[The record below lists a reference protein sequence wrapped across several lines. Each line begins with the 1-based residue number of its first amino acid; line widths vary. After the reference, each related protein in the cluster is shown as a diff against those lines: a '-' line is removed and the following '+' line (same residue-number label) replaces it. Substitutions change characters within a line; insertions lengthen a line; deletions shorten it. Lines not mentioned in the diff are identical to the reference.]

1 MGDDAGGEEEV
12 PAHPGRS
19 DSVDHRLG
27 PLAEA
32 RAAVLLGESRGGRDE
47 LAGPFEVAV
56 GAPGEVEVG
65 VVQLT
70 ERCPVRG
77 FESSVEVVGGGKPP
91 LGSVVVAED
100 GGGACERPSEGSVDH
115 DPCGGDDVVG
125 IFSERDY
132 ARKVALHGRVSQTT
146 LIREIMTPDVISVRP
161 DQTVEKCM
169 RLMTDK
175 HIRHLP
181 VIDENGRLEGII
193 SIGDVV
199 KMVISEQQMIID
211 HLQGY
216 ITGGG

>member
-1 MGDDAGGEEEV
+1 MTTVRQILQAKGTDVWTVTPDTTTFA
-12 PAHPGRS
+12 AIK
-19 DSVDHRLG
+19 L
-27 PLAEA
+27 LADMNIGA
-32 RAAVLLGESRGGRDE
+32 LL
-47 LAGPFEVAV
+47 V
-56 GAPGEVEVG
+56 
-65 VVQLT
+65 T
-70 ERCPVRG
+70 E
-77 FESSVEVVGGGKPP
+77 
-91 LGSVVVAED
+91 
-100 GGGACERPSEGSVDH
+100 
-115 DPCGGDDVVG
+115 GDDVVG

-146 LIREIMTPDVISVRP
+146 LIGEIMTPDVISVRP

-181 VIDENGRLEGII
+181 VINEDGRLEGII

>member
-1 MGDDAGGEEEV
+1 MTTVRQILQTKGTDVWTVTPDMTTFAAIKLLADMNIGALLVTEGDE
-12 PAHPGRS
+12 
-19 DSVDHRLG
+19 
-27 PLAEA
+27 
-32 RAAVLLGESRGGRDE
+32 
-47 LAGPFEVAV
+47 
-56 GAPGEVEVG
+56 
-65 VVQLT
+65 
-70 ERCPVRG
+70 
-77 FESSVEVVGGGKPP
+77 
-91 LGSVVVAED
+91 
-100 GGGACERPSEGSVDH
+100 
-115 DPCGGDDVVG
+115 VVG

-132 ARKVALHGRVSQTT
+132 VRRVALHERLSKST

-181 VIDENGRLEGII
+181 VINEDGRLEGII

-211 HLQGY
+211 HLQDY